1 MNLEAG
7 EFTDYSFWRNE
18 IQEAESIHDLFDICE
33 ELLEEIQIK
42 ADKNDLMKDLVVK
55 AHICSKHYSDL
66 LMHIDKDF
74 TNLVD
79 RIFHM
84 KTGTGRLQKNNDK
97 KKDDSI
103 NQREICGD
111 FSG

>member
-1 MNLEAG
+1 MSLEAG

-66 LMHIDKDF
+66 LMHIDK
-74 TNLVD
+74 
-79 RIFHM
+79 
-84 KTGTGRLQKNNDK
+84 RLHEFGGQNIPYEDWHWEVTEE
-97 KKDDSI
+97 
-103 NQREICGD
+103 Q
-111 FSG
+111 